1 VSAGAGLAPATVL
14 VLGASPS
21 SEQLAAALRVAAP
34 ALTVHPFAKDLDD
47 ATLASVEVALMW
59 RLPAGLAPRMPRLQ
73 WLSAPAAGIEK
84 LLVPDL
90 PATVRLSRTVDPD
103 QALGIA
109 QFVTAAVLREARDL
123 ARYER
128 QQVQRD
134 WSRHPMAAARDEVLV
149 LGQGETGR
157 AIAAMLGACGLQVRG
172 WRRRDGVAL
181 AQALPGARFVVN
193 ALPLTPETEGL
204 LDAAAFAA
212 MDRGAV
218 LVNIARGGHVVEADL
233 IAALAEGRLTAAVL
247 DVQAQEPLPPESP
260 LWTTPGVRLTPHI
273 AAQASLSTI
282 VGQFLEGLAAWQQ
295 GRPLPREVDRTRG
308 Y

>member
-21 SEQLAAALRVAAP
+21 SEQLAAALRAAAP
-34 ALTVHPFAKDLDD
+34 ALTVHPFAKDLHD

-59 RLPAGLAPRMPRLQ
+59 RLPTGLAPRMPRLQ

-84 LLVPDL
+84 LLAPDL
-90 PATVRLSRTVDPD
+90 PASVRLSRTVDPD

-109 QFVTAAVLREARDL
+109 QFVTAAVLREARGL
-123 ARYER
+123 ARYDA
-128 QQVQRD
+128 QQPAHD
-134 WSRHPMAAARDEVLV
+134 WTRHPMAAARDTVLV

-157 AIAAMLGACGLQVRG
+157 AIAAMLGACGLHVRG
-172 WRRRDGVAL
+172 WRRRDGVPL

-193 ALPLTPETEGL
+193 ALPLTPLTEGL

-218 LVNIARGGHVVEADL
+218 LVNIARGGHVVEPDL
-233 IAALAEGRLTAAVL
+233 IAALASGQLSAAVL
-247 DVQAQEPLPPESP
+247 DVQAQEPLPPGHP
-260 LWTTPGVRLTPHI
+260 LWDVPGVRITPHI

-282 VGQFLEGLAAWQQ
+282 VEQFLEGLAAWQQ
-295 GRPLPREVDRTRG
+295 GRALPREVDRTRG